1 MAFQPPSWRYRFHEG
16 AYHHESFVREIGRG
30 DREHMSGR
38 HQQSGSGSTRSVSFP
53 VIALAVLFVVAL
65 AAVML
70 TVLRTDKK
78 SPVAKAENC
87 PGTLTLE
94 VAAAPPVAGPV
105 AAIAKDWTNSGPVV
119 SGKCV
124 QVTVTSNATIKQEQ
138 ALANG
143 GGGSTAIWLPDST
156 IWAQRLVSDDAGG
169 SSAISK
175 IDVRPSIGSSPLV
188 IVASPDRAARMVGH
202 STASGWKSFVA
213 GQLPVTIADPVANSE
228 GLLSLLT
235 VKSLIS
241 TAKAGQ
247 SLDLVA
253 VMIAISHSTLPKTS
267 DGFDK
272 LAADP
277 AGAPLFTAS
286 EQQVIQEN
294 RAKRSVFAV
303 AVYPDEGTMSFD
315 FPLVRLS
322 RATDDPA
329 LAAAATEF
337 EKQLRGSSAKAKL
350 ADSGLRD
357 AEGHPVVGAGAD
369 QGVISGAVPQLPN
382 VTPADAVDLLR
393 LWSAATADTN
403 TLAVIDVSGSMAEP
417 AGNGQ
422 TKIQVATAAAKAAV
436 SFFPD
441 TSNLGLWVFSSNQS
455 TNTPWAQLV
464 PVGLLKDK
472 VGTTPRRQ
480 ALLAAAS
487 SMPSRV
493 HGGTA
498 LYDTSLA
505 AFEAIRNGYNPGK
518 VNSVVLLTDGQ
529 NDYQAS
535 IDLPTLLSKLR
546 TEVDGARP
554 LPIITI
560 GIGDK
565 VDPSALQ
572 QISAVTGGK
581 SYIVKNPNDIPG
593 VFLDAVVQRR
603 CRPSC

>member
-1 MAFQPPSWRYRFHEG
+1 
-16 AYHHESFVREIGRG
+16 
-30 DREHMSGR
+30 MSGR

-53 VIALAVLFVVAL
+53 VIGLAVLLVVAL
-65 AAVML
+65 AAVL
-70 TVLRTDKK
+70 FTVLRSDQK
-78 SPVAKAENC
+78 SPVAKTANC
-87 PGTLTLE
+87 SGTVTVE
-94 VAAAPPVAGPV
+94 VAAAPPVAEPI

-143 GGGSTAIWLPDST
+143 GGGSTAMWIPDST
-156 IWAQRLVSDDAGG
+156 IWSQRLVSDVAGG

-175 IDVRPSIGSSPLV
+175 IDVLPSIGSSPLV
-188 IVASPDRAARMVGH
+188 IVVSPDRAAKMVGH
-202 STASGWKSFVA
+202 STASDWRSIVA
-213 GQLPVTIADPVANSE
+213 GKLPVTVADPVANSE

-267 DGFDK
+267 DGFDR

-286 EQQVIQEN
+286 EQQVIQAN
-294 RAKRSVFAV
+294 RAKKSVFAV
-303 AVYPDEGTMSFD
+303 AVYPDEGTLSFD
-315 FPLVRLS
+315 FPLVRLG

-329 LAAAATEF
+329 LTAAATEF
-337 EKQLRGSSAKAKL
+337 EKQLRGTSAKSKL

-369 QGVISGAVPQLPN
+369 QGVIAGAVPQLPK
-382 VTPADAVDLLR
+382 VTAADALDMLR

-422 TKIQVATAAAKAAV
+422 SKIQVATAAAKAAV

-441 TSNLGLWVFSSNQS
+441 TSSLGLWAFSSDQS
-455 TNTPWAQLV
+455 PNTPWAQLV

-472 VGTTPRRQ
+472 VGRTPRRQ

-487 SMPSRV
+487 SLPSRV

-529 NDYQAS
+529 NDYQGG

-554 LPIITI
+554 VPIITI

-565 VDPSALQ
+565 VDPAVLQ
-572 QISAVTGGK
+572 QISAATGGK
-581 SYIVKNPNDIPG
+581 SYIVKNPNDIRG